1 MLNRYIKKGVKKL
14 ANLQLAIGLLAL
26 ISLIIGIGTI
36 IEQDQPLTFYKENY
50 PLTNPLF
57 GVLTWKIILF
67 FNFNQVYTSW
77 WFLVILLL
85 FGCSLLA
92 CTFTTQ
98 LPSLKNFKLWKFY
111 TQRTQFQG
119 LGTLQNLN
127 LGYFNA
133 LSYQCNMK
141 KYHFFRQQKKG
152 YAYSGL
158 LGRVAPIVVHMS
170 IIILLIGSTIGSFGG
185 FTAQQLVP
193 RGEVTHIQNLITF
206 GKFSAIPQDLSIRV
220 NDFWITY
227 TKDLKTDQFYSDLS
241 VLNPQGKEIKRKTV
255 FVNEPLVSDQVVL
268 YQTDWDIVGLK
279 LRLAN
284 QENFQIPLKKVTKN
298 NRKFWF
304 GSLTYN
310 LKTGEKFSIVTDNL
324 NGKILVYDGNGVLL
338 EETKLGNTFLL
349 NGQIE
354 LQFVDFI
361 TSTGLQ
367 IKTDPGIVTVYFSFL
382 LLMIS
387 VYVSFFSYSQI
398 WVMESTNQMAVGGKS
413 NRAVLF
419 FQEEFRRIVNAVK
432 NY

>member
-1 MLNRYIKKGVKKL
+1 MLNRYVKKGVKKL

-141 KYHFFRQQKKG
+141 KYHFFRQQKKRICLFRFTWSG
-152 YAYSGL
+152 STHCCTYEYYYSFNWFNNWLLWRIYSATISPARRSYAYS
-158 LGRVAPIVVHMS
+158 
-170 IIILLIGSTIGSFGG
+170 
-185 FTAQQLVP
+185 
-193 RGEVTHIQNLITF
+193 
-206 GKFSAIPQDLSIRV
+206 KFNHL
-220 NDFWITY
+220 W
-227 TKDLKTDQFYSDLS
+227 
-241 VLNPQGKEIKRKTV
+241 
-255 FVNEPLVSDQVVL
+255 
-268 YQTDWDIVGLK
+268 
-279 LRLAN
+279 
-284 QENFQIPLKKVTKN
+284 
-298 NRKFWF
+298 
-304 GSLTYN
+304 
-310 LKTGEKFSIVTDNL
+310 
-324 NGKILVYDGNGVLL
+324 
-338 EETKLGNTFLL
+338 
-349 NGQIE
+349 
-354 LQFVDFI
+354 
-361 TSTGLQ
+361 
-367 IKTDPGIVTVYFSFL
+367 
-382 LLMIS
+382 
-387 VYVSFFSYSQI
+387 
-398 WVMESTNQMAVGGKS
+398 
-413 NRAVLF
+413 
-419 FQEEFRRIVNAVK
+419 
-432 NY
+432 